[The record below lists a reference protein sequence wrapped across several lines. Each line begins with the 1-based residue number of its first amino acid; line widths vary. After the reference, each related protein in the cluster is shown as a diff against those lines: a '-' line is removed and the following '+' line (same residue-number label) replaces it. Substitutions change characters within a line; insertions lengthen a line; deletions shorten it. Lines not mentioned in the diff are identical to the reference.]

1 MHDFLLVFSV
11 LLAVIDAFG
20 LAQRVETAIDEFR
33 ESYLQTLSTAQNKV
47 VTWLGDVVKFVWKA
61 ALLLALLIFLAAGI
75 HGEETAKYMLAT
87 AFQFED
93 PNSPFE
99 GFLTAAFRIVL
110 WVTILPVVLG
120 LITVLLTVPLWI
132 VLYVFGWIMRLLD
145 YPPRGS
151 FASLCLIAS
160 IQDVFV
166 RIWAYIGFS

>member
-20 LAQRVETAIDEFR
+20 LAQRVETAIDKFR

-61 ALLLALLIFLAAGI
+61 ALLLAILILVAVVI
-75 HGEETAKYMLAT
+75 HGTETANYMFAT

-99 GFLTAAFRIVL
+99 GFLPAAFRIVL

-151 FASLCLIAS
+151 FASLCLFAS
-160 IQDVFV
+160 LQDVFV

>member
-20 LAQRVETAIDEFR
+20 LAQRVETAIDKFR
-33 ESYLQTLSTAQNKV
+33 ESYLEILSAAQNKV
-47 VTWLGDVVKFVWKA
+47 VTWFGELVNFVWKSVF
-61 ALLLALLIFLAAGI
+61 LLAFLLVLAAGI

-93 PNSPFE
+93 PESPFE
-99 GFLTAAFRIVL
+99 GFLPVAFRIVL

-120 LITVLLTVPLWI
+120 LITLLLTVPLWI

-160 IQDVFV
+160 LQDVFV
-166 RIWAYIGFS
+166 RVWAYIGFS